1 MKKLYVLV
9 ALLGCFGL
17 QLSWA
22 QQKSISG
29 TVFDETGGPLPGAT
43 IIVEG
48 SSRGVANDFDG
59 NFSIEASAGETL
71 LVTYV
76 GYADQRITIGT
87 ADSYSINLSPDN
99 EMEEVV
105 LTALGLEKKKDD
117 DLSSTSV
124 VQVDQLQKSGE
135 SGVLQ
140 GLSGKHLG

>member
-1 MKKLYVLV
+1 M
-9 ALLGCFGL
+9 GCFGL

-48 SSRGVANDFDG
+48 SSRGVATDFDG
-59 NFSIEASAGETL
+59 NFSIEVSEGETL

-87 ADSYSINLSPDN
+87 ADSYSSHNNSLKKWARDGNLPYCFPGCFMLLYSK
-99 EMEEVV
+99 EFY
-105 LTALGLEKKKDD
+105 AQHQKD
-117 DLSSTSV
+117 LR
-124 VQVDQLQKSGE
+124 
-135 SGVLQ
+135 
-140 GLSGKHLG
+140 H